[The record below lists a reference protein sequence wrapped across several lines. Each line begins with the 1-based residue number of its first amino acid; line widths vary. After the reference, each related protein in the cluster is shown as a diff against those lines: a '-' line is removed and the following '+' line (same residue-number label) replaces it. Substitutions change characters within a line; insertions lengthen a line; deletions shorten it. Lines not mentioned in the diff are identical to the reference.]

1 MICQTFPGSLLGLDI
16 RASHLHTS
24 LSNFFN
30 QFALSTALPHYDTM
44 TKVWIC
50 AGEAGAYK
58 TQNHPTNSNTDKK
71 KKQKMQSEDA
81 NELDDKHEM
90 KTKQRG
96 GLFENIVIIAVKCQ
110 LQLHK
115 TFTEPLLE

>member
-1 MICQTFPGSLLGLDI
+1 
-16 RASHLHTS
+16 
-24 LSNFFN
+24 
-30 QFALSTALPHYDTM
+30 
-44 TKVWIC
+44 
-50 AGEAGAYK
+50 
-58 TQNHPTNSNTDKK
+58 
-71 KKQKMQSEDA
+71 MQSEDA